1 MGILQADAYAGF
13 NPLYAPGRVPGPV
26 TEPLCWSHGRRKSY
40 ELADIATHKRH
51 ARPAA
56 PIARLGTHAAA
67 TDRRWRVRAAHAGN
81 SSAGLGCCSGRAT
94 LQPCRLVV
102 TFMVRAQQRKLGK
115 TMATLAS
122 VLTDI
127 ASAVGQSHMD
137 IHHNQIDN
145 FRRQVEEPDVRLGE
159 LSVPAAAMAVRE
171 YMAPKSAE
179 VRVSLALSQHHYDE
193 EVGKV
198 GAKLAG
204 EIKGGLPG
212 IGRAGGSIGAEIV
225 RQNKERRRTD
235 HRATADVTMTFQ
247 AVPAPPGV
255 LALVDYANRLAAIEN
270 NAVIEEKAELSVG
283 HDRRSG

>member
-1 MGILQADAYAGF
+1 
-13 NPLYAPGRVPGPV
+13 
-26 TEPLCWSHGRRKSY
+26 
-40 ELADIATHKRH
+40 
-51 ARPAA
+51 
-56 PIARLGTHAAA
+56 
-67 TDRRWRVRAAHAGN
+67 
-81 SSAGLGCCSGRAT
+81 
-94 LQPCRLVV
+94 
-102 TFMVRAQQRKLGK
+102 
-115 TMATLAS
+115 MATLAS
-122 VLTDI
+122 VLTEI
-127 ASAVGQSHMD
+127 ASAVGQSNMD

-193 EVGKV
+193 GVGKV

-225 RQNKERRRTD
+225 RQSKERRRTD

-247 AVPAPPGV
+247 TVPAPPGV
-255 LALVDYANRLAAIEN
+255 LAFADYANRLAAIEN
-270 NAVIEEKAELSVG
+270 NAVIEKKAQLSVG
-283 HDRRSG
+283 HDRRGG